1 MIFVTGP
8 LYAGKRTYACRLLGI
23 DPSTEALDSRV
34 LRDAHDLAASCSEA
48 DLDALAA
55 SLAARY
61 EVVIA
66 TEVGAGVVPV
76 DPVER
81 RNRERAGRLACL
93 LAERAT
99 TVVRLC
105 CGIPQLLKGDLPC

>member
-1 MIFVTGP
+1 MIFITGP
-8 LYAGKRTYACRLLGI
+8 LFSGKRTYARHLLGGEL
-23 DPSTEALDSRV
+23 DPARV
-34 LRDAHDLAASCSEA
+34 AWDVQDFAASHSEA
-48 DLDALAA
+48 DLPSLADD
-55 SLAARY
+55 LAARY

-66 TEVGAGVVPV
+66 TEVGGGVVPI

-99 TVVRLC
+99 QVVRLC
-105 CGIPQLLKGDLPC
+105 CGIPQVLKGDPLC